1 MRKFMAVALC
11 AVVSLSAIAFS
22 ACNEEVWRYNDY
34 IGVENDGF
42 DKDIFYRNDGQVI
55 GADPSVITVGD
66 TYYLYV
72 TSADGTGETGSVRG
86 YKSKNLTDWEPLGVV
101 FVPQRDSWGVTNIWA
116 PEVIE
121 KDGTF
126 YMYYSALN
134 TAWVDAGS
142 IEDEENGTIPKYG
155 LGVATSSSPEGP
167 FVNIEGKFSGQK
179 YSHTEIPIKIA
190 FENGV
195 ALKTIDASPF
205 IDDDGRVY
213 LYFSR
218 DQYRKSSSIW
228 GVELESD
235 MVTVKQGTLKQLVS
249 VSQDWERP
257 ADTSSNSWNEAP
269 FMIKHEGKYYLTY
282 SANAYTDFNYAV
294 GVAVSDNPLTGFK
307 KSENN
312 PVLEADSDIMYV
324 SGTGH
329 NSIFPSA
336 DGTELWMAYHE
347 HVDVEAGGGIRKIA
361 FDRVEFDEKGNMVV
375 CGPSI
380 SPQLL
385 PSGSSDWKNVASL
398 AAVSSTGAE
407 GAQILTDGII
417 SAQYLRA
424 AEYEYA
430 MSGNKTTITFTFPQN
445 VTIKAVMIYDS
456 VDYVYSSESV
466 EVSVG
471 NHTIKDLPFDTRYR
485 YMDGEFG
492 VKIPASAAIAEFTD
506 TLTDT
511 VKVTFFGDVA
521 ASEIVIVGKEA

>member
-167 FVNIEGKFSGQK
+167 FVNIEGEFSGQK

-307 KSENN
+307 KVKTIRFLKLIQISCMFPERGTTAFSLPRTGQN
-312 PVLEADSDIMYV
+312 
-324 SGTGH
+324 SGWRITNTLTWKRAAASGK
-329 NSIFPSA
+329 
-336 DGTELWMAYHE
+336 L
-347 HVDVEAGGGIRKIA
+347 
-361 FDRVEFDEKGNMVV
+361 
-375 CGPSI
+375 PSI
-380 SPQLL
+380 
-385 PSGSSDWKNVASL
+385 
-398 AAVSSTGAE
+398 VSSLMRKETWSCAVRPYPLSFFPPEARTGRM
-407 GAQILTDGII
+407 
-417 SAQYLRA
+417 LRRLPLSLRRVPREHKFSQTA
-424 AEYEYA
+424 
-430 MSGNKTTITFTFPQN
+430 S
-445 VTIKAVMIYDS
+445 S
-456 VDYVYSSESV
+456 VRSICVRR
-466 EVSVG
+466 
-471 NHTIKDLPFDTRYR
+471 NTNMR
-485 YMDGEFG
+485 
-492 VKIPASAAIAEFTD
+492 
-506 TLTDT
+506 
-511 VKVTFFGDVA
+511 
-521 ASEIVIVGKEA
+521 